1 MFRVGQRLARSIH
14 RKFADENS
22 VDVSESDGVRYLHL
36 GNDTIQSAMRIINPT
51 ALELRYT
58 RGVMMFLLFAP
69 KAKNMLG
76 IGLGG
81 GSIARYMHHHLPHIH
96 QRIVEIN
103 PKVISIARSHF
114 ALPDDD
120 ERLQVIKGD
129 GAEYIANH
137 PETTDILF
145 LDAYSTHGLPE
156 EISAQAFFDQCADA
170 LTADGLLI
178 TNLWGSDK
186 RFDLYLQRIEQSF
199 DGRVLVLATGKPGN
213 ILVFGF
219 KREPDDL
226 RWSTLRERAKALEA
240 KYQLEFLD
248 FLERLRDR
256 NPSSPHRLFLDA
268 NQKEIS

>member
-1 MFRVGQRLARSIH
+1 MFRVGHRIARSIH

-36 GNDTIQSAMRIINPT
+36 GNDTIQSAMRLAKPT

-69 KAKNMLG
+69 KAKTILG
-76 IGLGG
+76 VGLGG
-81 GSIARYMHHHLPHIH
+81 GSIARYIHHHVPHIK

-103 PKVISIARSHF
+103 PQVISIARSHF

-120 ERLQVIKGD
+120 ERLQVIEGD
-129 GAEYIANH
+129 GAAYIASH

-156 EISAQAFFDQCADA
+156 ELSSQHFFDQCADA
-170 LTADGLLI
+170 LTSEGMLI

-199 DGRVLVLATGKPGN
+199 QGRVLVLATGRPGN

-226 RWSTLRERAKALEA
+226 RWATLRERAKALEA
-240 KYQLEFLD
+240 EYQLEFLD
-248 FLERLRDR
+248 FLESLRDR
-256 NPSSPHRLFLDA
+256 NACSNHRLFMDV
-268 NQKEIS
+268 NQKETS